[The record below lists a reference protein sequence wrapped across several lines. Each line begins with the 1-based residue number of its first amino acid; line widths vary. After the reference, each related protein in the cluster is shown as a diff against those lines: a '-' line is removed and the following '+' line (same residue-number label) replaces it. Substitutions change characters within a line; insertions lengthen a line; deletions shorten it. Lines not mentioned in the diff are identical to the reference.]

1 MERLGAVVEEHI
13 VVKALERAGIE
24 ASNDVVRQTVLFVEH
39 LKKVNETVN
48 LTAIMDDEA
57 IGTRHLQDCW
67 MLCPYIPNRSTLIDV
82 GSGAGFPGLALKI
95 ARPDIDVTL
104 LDSVRKKTDFLE
116 SALELLGVS
125 HARAI
130 HGRAEDIGRDPLYR
144 DRFDVAVA
152 RAVTA
157 LPTLLELALPLVKP
171 GGLLIAMKGLDDETS
186 QSKRALDE
194 LRGSLEEVIRYD
206 LPDTDHARSLVLIR
220 KMLPTPLRYPRRM
233 AAIKKNP
240 L

>member
-1 MERLGAVVEEHI
+1 MERRV
-13 VVKALERAGIE
+13 VVKALERACVEVSPEI
-24 ASNDVVRQTVLFVEH
+24 VRRTILFVDY

-48 LTAIMDDEA
+48 LTAITDDET
-57 IGTRHLQDCW
+57 IGTRHLQDSW
-67 MLCPYIPNRSTLIDV
+67 MLHPYIPERSTMIDV

-95 ARPDIDVTL
+95 IRPDLDVTL

-116 SALELLGVS
+116 SAIALLDLR

-130 HGRAEDIGRDPLYR
+130 HGRAEELGRDYSYR
-144 DRFDVAVA
+144 DHFDIAVA

-171 GGLLIAMKGLDDETS
+171 GGLLIAMKGRDDETPES
-186 QSKRALDE
+186 VRALE
-194 LRGSLEEVIRYD
+194 QLKGRLEEVVSYE
-206 LPDTDHARSLVLIR
+206 LPDTDHARSFVIVR
-220 KMLPTPLRYPRRM
+220 KLLPTPSRYPRRM